1 MASIDELKKATQ
13 RKGSFRQ
20 TVGAVLWSFFG
31 VRRGS
36 AHDAD
41 MAQLNPLHVVIVGVA
56 AGILFVIGLVFLVRS
71 IVA

>member
-41 MAQLNPLHVVIVGVA
+41 MAQLNPVHVVIVGVA

>member
-41 MAQLNPLHVVIVGVA
+41 MAQLNPVHVVIVGVA
-56 AGILFVIGLVFLVRS
+56 AGVLFVIGLVFLVRS

>member
-1 MASIDELKKATQ
+1 MASIEELKKASQ

-41 MAQLNPLHVVIVGVA
+41 MAQLNPVHVVIVGVA

>member
-13 RKGSFRQ
+13 RKGSLRQ

-41 MAQLNPLHVVIVGVA
+41 MAQLNPVHVVIVGVA